1 MKRSEREKWEI
12 NITNLAAEIIDA
24 GRKDIVDSTFKKYEA
39 MDTKIPDSGRIVE
52 MLKYDELEK
61 DVAEE
66 LGIAKTTL
74 NYRKK
79 KVIAFLREH
88 LKDFI

>member
-39 MDTKIPDSGRIVE
+39 TGFWNLNPSYYWNVF
-52 MLKYDELEK
+52 DEL
-61 DVAEE
+61 DIVANE
-66 LGIAKTTL
+66 
-74 NYRKK
+74 
-79 KVIAFLREH
+79 LRE
-88 LKDFI
+88 